1 MGKLSQKDFK
11 DGNHP
16 VHLVNSAEGNLSTSA
31 LIPFCAFAGDMSV
44 VGQSVDGFSL
54 PVCNIFH
61 PREVQ
66 TYIFIARKQEF
77 SHLPRWRGNF
87 VFLQILVRLR
97 ACLRLIREAIKV
109 PTISRS
115 SVTPFLLSSQV

>member
-1 MGKLSQKDFK
+1 MEQLSPKDFK

-31 LIPFCAFAGDMSV
+31 FIPFYTFAGDMAL

-61 PREVQ
+61 PRDVLFHP
-66 TYIFIARKQEF
+66 FIA
-77 SHLPRWRGNF
+77 
-87 VFLQILVRLR
+87 
-97 ACLRLIREAIKV
+97 
-109 PTISRS
+109 
-115 SVTPFLLSSQV
+115 

>member
-1 MGKLSQKDFK
+1 MEQLSPKDFK

-44 VGQSVDGFSL
+44 VGRSVDGFSL

-61 PREVQ
+61 PREVHL
-66 TYIFIARKQEF
+66 YIFRSF
-77 SHLPRWRGNF
+77 HTYPPRWRGNF
-87 VFLQILVRLR
+87 VFLQILVQLR
-97 ACLRLIREAIKV
+97 ACLLLIREAIKV
-109 PTISRS
+109 PTRAG
-115 SVTPFLLSSQV
+115 

>member
-1 MGKLSQKDFK
+1 MRQLSRKDFK

-31 LIPFCAFAGDMSV
+31 LIPFCAFAGDMTV

-61 PREVQ
+61 PREVHL
-66 TYIFIARKQEF
+66 YIFIARKQEF
-77 SHLPRWRGNF
+77 SHLLGGGATLF
-87 VFLQILVRLR
+87 FY
-97 ACLRLIREAIKV
+97 K
-109 PTISRS
+109 S
-115 SVTPFLLSSQV
+115 

>member
-16 VHLVNSAEGNLSTSA
+16 VHLVNSEEGNLSTSA
-31 LIPFCAFAGDMSV
+31 LIPFCAFAGDMTV

-66 TYIFIARKQEF
+66 TYIFIARKREF

-87 VFLQILVRLR
+87 VFLQILVQLR
-97 ACLRLIREAIKV
+97 ACLLLIREAIKV
-109 PTISRS
+109 PIISISPVRA
-115 SVTPFLLSSQV
+115 FLLSSQV